1 MREIPIEAAK
11 SIAHKYDCDQ
21 IHSGGIKCIRYIDP
35 KDMTDMV
42 HISAHVNLESLSAMI
57 DKLSDDELARKI
69 GYIFV
74 HLLKYS
80 ERDHG
85 VIQEKS

>member
-11 SIAHKYDCDQ
+11 SIAYDCDQ